1 MPQSTPR
8 PAPEPS
14 GVATWTRRTAL
25 MLASVTLLAVVAA
38 GTVLDPLLYVGTPRV
53 APPFAGAT
61 LDAPCSHAILFPVS
75 GVPLTDAE
83 LALVARN
90 RWNELRSSLRREPLA
105 RTEQE
110 IAARLDAAFEPT
122 YARIPAFLDWH
133 YSVAGQYTQLAQATL
148 GRLLESEAAQA
159 ALDRLQTSPLGRTLL
174 ERLGESEATR
184 AAMHRLQDSETV
196 RAALDGL
203 RQGMDS
209 RLFPD
214 LPDRIRA
221 ASVEVEQVLKDEL
234 RALVEQRIRDE
245 VQTLPAAANAGDS
258 TPCSGAGITDP
269 RIVYASLLEAATP
282 QTLARFTASAAPSGI
297 LAAGA
302 AVRGGA
308 AAGALVRR
316 LSGRLLSR
324 AASRAAGT
332 VGTALGGVAA
342 GAAAWLL
349 VDFAV
354 LFIDERLN
362 RDDLERELIG
372 LVDERKA
379 EVRAALA
386 GAADEARLEALGAH
400 TPSDVPLRR

>member
-1 MPQSTPR
+1 MPHSTPR
-8 PAPEPS
+8 PAPART

-25 MLASVTLLAVVAA
+25 LLASITLLAVVAA
-38 GTVLDPLLYVGTPRV
+38 GTVLDPLLFVGTPRV
-53 APPFAGAT
+53 APPLAGAT

-90 RWNELRSSLRREPLA
+90 RWNELRSRLRREPLA

-133 YSVAGQYTQLAQATL
+133 YSVAGQYTQLAQTTL

-159 ALDRLQTSPLGRTLL
+159 ALDRLQTSQLGRTLL
-174 ERLGESEATR
+174 ERLGESEAAR

-203 RQGMDS
+203 RQGVDS

-245 VQTLPAAANAGDS
+245 VRTLPAAANAGDS

-297 LAAGA
+297 LRPAPPCAAGPPPARSSGACPAGSCPAPRAGPPARSAPHSA
-302 AVRGGA
+302 AWP
-308 AAGALVRR
+308 
-316 LSGRLLSR
+316 R
-324 AASRAAGT
+324 AR
-332 VGTALGGVAA
+332 
-342 GAAAWLL
+342 AAWLL

-354 LFIDERLN
+354 LFVDERLN
-362 RDDLERELIG
+362 RDDLERELVG

-386 GAADEARLEALGAH
+386 GAADEARLEVLGAH

>member
-1 MPQSTPR
+1 M
-8 PAPEPS
+8 S
-14 GVATWTRRTAL
+14 GL
-25 MLASVTLLAVVAA
+25 
-38 GTVLDPLLYVGTPRV
+38 
-53 APPFAGAT
+53 
-61 LDAPCSHAILFPVS
+61 
-75 GVPLTDAE
+75 PLTDAE

-90 RWNELRSSLRREPLA
+90 RWNELRSRLRREPLA

-110 IAARLDAAFEPT
+110 IEARLDAAFEPT

-133 YSVAGQYTQLAQATL
+133 YSVAGQYTQLAQTTL

-174 ERLGESEATR
+174 ERLGESEAAR

-203 RQGMDS
+203 RQGVDS
-209 RLFPD
+209 RLFLD

-221 ASVEVEQVLKDEL
+221 ASVEVEQIMKDEL

-245 VQTLPAAANAGDS
+245 VQTLPTAAYAGDS
-258 TPCSGAGITDP
+258 TPCSDAGITDP
-269 RIVYASLLEAATP
+269 RIVYASLLQAATP

-354 LFIDERLN
+354 LFVDERLN
-362 RDDLERELIG
+362 RDDLERELVG
-372 LVDERKA
+372 LVDERKT

>member
-1 MPQSTPR
+1 MPQSTLR
-8 PAPEPS
+8 PVPART

-25 MLASVTLLAVVAA
+25 LLASVTLLAVVAA

-53 APPFAGAT
+53 APPLAGGT
-61 LDAPCSHAILFPVS
+61 LDAPCSHAILFPAS
-75 GVPLTDAE
+75 AVPLTDAE

-90 RWNELRSSLRREPLA
+90 RWNELRSRLRREPLA

-174 ERLGESEATR
+174 ERLGESEAAR

-209 RLFPD
+209 RLFLD

-234 RALVEQRIRDE
+234 RALVEQGIRDE
-245 VQTLPAAANAGDS
+245 VQTLPAAAYAGDS
-258 TPCSGAGITDP
+258 TPCSDTGIINP
-269 RIVYASLLEAATP
+269 RLVYASLLQAATP

-324 AASRAAGT
+324 PASRAAGT

-354 LFIDERLN
+354 LFVDERLN